1 MEVTVVV
8 ASGFHEAQQPLGV
21 PWVGILG
28 ARSLDRPALL
38 LSRAP
43 APAPMTHS
51 FLMVW
56 LVASEGL
63 GVIL

>member
-1 MEVTVVV
+1 MEAVAVVTWD
-8 ASGFHEAQQPLGV
+8 FLEAQQPLGV
-21 PWVGILG
+21 PWAVILG